1 MTRYTGSADGTNLA
15 YQAGG
20 DGPLELVFRHGTHP
34 SLGRMCRVSV
44 ACARF
49 RIVLGR
55 PEEPHILGVTPSVVT
70 LTDPIFINEGPW
82 GNQWSPRRNSRVTS
96 QLHVHTIGRRH
107 CWLRCPLWVQWLE
120 RDDNDYR
127 CHRSDDFWHEFG
139 VHGLSI
145 RDSPEQEVFVAEHGR
160 PFVIRALNVEGCPRT
175 E

>member
-70 LTDPIFINEGPW
+70 LTDPILINEGSLGEPVE
-82 GNQWSPRRNSRVTS
+82 SATKKPRYFPATRS
-96 QLHVHTIGRRH
+96 
-107 CWLRCPLWVQWLE
+107 
-120 RDDNDYR
+120 Y
-127 CHRSDDFWHEFG
+127 HRSPALLAPLPPLG
-139 VHGLSI
+139 
-145 RDSPEQEVFVAEHGR
+145 PVA
-160 PFVIRALNVEGCPRT
+160 RA
-175 E
+175 